1 MKSCELCK
9 SPARIYCESD
19 QASLCW
25 TCDTKVHSANFLVAR
40 HSRTL
45 LCRNC
50 QSPTPWSASG
60 QRIGSSAVS
69 VCQKCASD
77 DDDVSESVASDNE
90 DDYDDV
96 TEDDED
102 EEEEEEEEED
112 ENQVV
117 PWCSTPPPPPA
128 SSSGSDDDDDDDGY
142 VKRKRDNVPDLSS
155 EDDETGCSSVRKVR
169 RETTFCDGS
178 TSNSE
183 KISGEKVV
191 VGECK
196 ATRGVGLDLNL

>member
-60 QRIGSSAVS
+60 QRIGSSTFS
-69 VCQKCASD
+69 VCQKCGED

-90 DDYDDV
+90 YDDDDV
-96 TEDDED
+96 TEDDD
-102 EEEEEEEEED
+102 EEEED

-128 SSSGSDDDDDDDGY
+128 SSSGSDDDDDDDGGNGY
-142 VKRKRDNVPDLSS
+142 VKRKRYNVPDLSS
-155 EDDETGCSSVRKVR
+155 EDDETGCSSKVR

-191 VGECK
+191 VGGCK